1 MADGMLGRL
10 CRWMRLLGYDVT
22 YAGSE
27 KEDAEILRE
36 CESRGLFL
44 LTRDRELS
52 RRYRESMY
60 LESDDWRRQLAQV
73 MAAFPPER
81 SAMFTRCPLCNSS
94 LVAVGNGEVSS
105 LVPDGVLER
114 HDRFYRCTGCGKVYW
129 EGSHFRNIKG
139 EIDRLRGTDEDHRQ

>member
-1 MADGMLGRL
+1 MARGFMADGMLGRL

-94 LVAVGNGEVSS
+94 LWLWATARSPHWYLTVSWKGTTGS
-105 LVPDGVLER
+105 TGARAAER
-114 HDRFYRCTGCGKVYW
+114 FTGRAHI
-129 EGSHFRNIKG
+129 S
-139 EIDRLRGTDEDHRQ
+139 GT